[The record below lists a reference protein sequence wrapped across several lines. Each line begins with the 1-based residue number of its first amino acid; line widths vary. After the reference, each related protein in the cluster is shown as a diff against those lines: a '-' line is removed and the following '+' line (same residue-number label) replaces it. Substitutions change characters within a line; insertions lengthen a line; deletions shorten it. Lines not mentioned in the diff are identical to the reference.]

1 MLHHPL
7 LEPVEERQAWSACR
21 VLSDVV
27 DSLLA
32 RHQELCRNWPA
43 LRGQSLSF
51 DGLKPNASDGP
62 HSSGV
67 GKDGSILQEIPAV
80 GVVFL
85 MSAINAVSYGTLLF
99 AALDA
104 PTATAAGHSYPMML
118 PNGTSVWLLS
128 QLGAQL
134 GTLFFSDMQNGICC
148 PMLEMIP
155 ILHALHLT
163 ISKQMTH
170 KSPPEVQATC
180 VASCFLCTASIGMLL
195 LLGTRLGLAKYLRAV
210 PLIVLKG
217 ALFGVAIFLISSCL
231 HVSAGLAIPLVETW
245 RHWMPAVLL
254 GLLLFA
260 LDEAVHSPVAIA
272 LSLLAIGIAPSALD
286 ALGICTI
293 AELQQET
300 WVFQS
305 PAADLPSESGA
316 WYSQM
321 LNLYGSCWQYIHWPV
336 LLEMMPTM
344 LGIAASASLLMLRGC
359 IASSVR
365 CAI

>member
-1 MLHHPL
+1 MPHAIMHL
-7 LEPVEERQAWSACR
+7 VISN
-21 VLSDVV
+21 VV
-27 DSLLA
+27 DSLPA
-32 RHQELCRNWPA
+32 ATAHHQELSRNWPA

-51 DGLKPNASDGP
+51 DGLKPSAPDGP
-62 HSSGV
+62 NSSGV
-67 GKDGSILQEIPAV
+67 WKGGSILQEIPAV

-99 AALDA
+99 AAVDE
-104 PTATAAGHSYPMML
+104 PAAKASGHSYPTMV

-134 GTLFFSDMQNGICC
+134 GTLLFSDMRNGICC

-163 ISKQMTH
+163 ISKKMTH
-170 KSPPEVQATC
+170 RSPPEVQATC
-180 VASCFLCTASIGMLL
+180 LASCFLCTASIGLLL

-245 RHWMPAVLL
+245 HHWMPAVLL

-293 AELQQET
+293 AELQQDT

-305 PAADLPSESGA
+305 AAADSVADSAA

-321 LNLYGSCWQYIHWPV
+321 LDLYSSCWQYIHWPV

-359 IASSVR
+359 IAPSVC
-365 CAI
+365 CAT